1 MFVTLTNYWWLLI
14 WMFTGGLFLKVFS
27 SRKRELVG
35 GQIETRWRMLPAIV
49 MVVPYIIWAGFRG
62 DNFGDTGSYRQMF
75 SEAPDTL
82 GRMSSYLDEVT
93 KDKGF
98 STLVILIK
106 SIFGNSDVVFF
117 LLLAAVQILCV
128 ALVFRKYSCDYW
140 FSIFLFIASTDY
152 LSWVHNG
159 MRQFLAV
166 TIIFAATG
174 LILKKRYIPAIL
186 IILVAATIHGSALL
200 MLPIIFIIQ
209 GKAWNKK
216 TLLCVLASIVILLSV
231 GQFTDILDTLLSDTQ
246 YENVVTDWQ
255 SWADDGMSPTRA
267 LVYAVPTLLSL
278 FGYKRIKFEDNP
290 VINMTVNASIV
301 STSIALV
308 ATGTSGIFI
317 GRLPIYCS
325 MYSYIL
331 LPWEI
336 KHLFRRQMGKTIYA
350 IAVVCY
356 IVFFYYQ
363 MHFAW
368 GVV

>member
-35 GQIETRWRMLPAIV
+35 GQVETRWRMMPAV
-49 MVVPYIIWAGFRG
+49 LMVVPYIIWAGYRG
-62 DNFGDTGSYRQMF
+62 NNFGDTGAYRRMF
-75 SEAPDTL
+75 SEAPNSL
-82 GRMSSYLDEVT
+82 GQMSAYLNEVT

-98 STLVILIK
+98 SAIVVLIK
-106 SIFGNSDVVFF
+106 SVLGNSDAVFF
-117 LLLAAVQILCV
+117 LFLAAIQILCV

-216 TLLCVLASIVILLSV
+216 TLLCVLA
-231 GQFTDILDTLLSDTQ
+231 
-246 YENVVTDWQ
+246 
-255 SWADDGMSPTRA
+255 
-267 LVYAVPTLLSL
+267 LSL
-278 FGYKRIKFEDNP
+278 IH
-290 VINMTVNASIV
+290 I
-301 STSIALV
+301 
-308 ATGTSGIFI
+308 
-317 GRLPIYCS
+317 
-325 MYSYIL
+325 
-331 LPWEI
+331 
-336 KHLFRRQMGKTIYA
+336 
-350 IAVVCY
+350 
-356 IVFFYYQ
+356 
-363 MHFAW
+363 
-368 GVV
+368 

>member
-14 WMFTGGLFLKVFS
+14 WMFTGGLFLKVFA

-35 GQIETRWRMLPAIV
+35 GQIETRWRILPAIIMV
-49 MVVPYIIWAGFRG
+49 MPYIIWAGYR
-62 DNFGDTGSYRQMF
+62 DNNFGDTGAYRRMF
-75 SEAPDTL
+75 SEAPNSL
-82 GRMSSYLDEVT
+82 GQMSAYLDEVT

-98 STLVILIK
+98 SAIVVLIK
-106 SIFGNSDVVFF
+106 SVLGNSDAVFF
-117 LLLAAVQILCV
+117 LFLAAIQILCV

-186 IILVAATIHGSALL
+186 IILIAATIHGSALL

-209 GKAWNKK
+209 GKAWNKN
-216 TLLCVLASIVILLSV
+216 TLLCVLASIIVLIFIS
-231 GQFTDILDTLLSDTQ
+231 QFTDILNTLLSDTQ
-246 YENVVTDWQ
+246 YKNVVRDWQ
-255 SWADDGMSPTRA
+255 SWEDDGMNPIRV
-267 LVYAVPTLLSL
+267 LVYAIPTLLSL
-278 FGYKRIKFEDNP
+278 FGYKHIKYEDNP

-336 KHLFRRQMGKTIYA
+336 KHLFRKNMGKTIYA
-350 IAVVCY
+350 VAIVCY

-363 MHFAW
+363 MHLAW
-368 GVV
+368 GIL